1 MKDGV
6 SRFPTPTRGG
16 NIIDIDKA
24 IQDCKEIL
32 DPSVLTL
39 SEFISSRS
47 SI

>member
-32 DPSVLTL
+32 GIVAEGKVTERLK
-39 SEFISSRS
+39 
-47 SI
+47 

>member
-32 DPSVLTL
+32 DPVMKGNV
-39 SEFISSRS
+39 SESLK
-47 SI
+47 

>member
-16 NIIDIDKA
+16 NILDIDKA

-32 DPSVLTL
+32 DIVTEGKVTEWLK
-39 SEFISSRS
+39 
-47 SI
+47 